1 MNEEIFG
8 PVLPIIGYNNINKV
22 IYEIRKRPKP
32 LALYLF
38 TTNEE
43 HEKLV
48 LSSISSGG
56 ACINDTISHLI
67 NHNLPFGG
75 VGNSGFG
82 AYHGEYSFK
91 TFSHEKSILKKINK
105 PNLTITYPPYKGKL
119 NLIKE
124 VFR

>member
-91 TFSHEKSILKKINK
+91 TFSHEKSILKKKNK
-105 PNLTITYPPYKGKL
+105 PNLKITYPPYKGKL